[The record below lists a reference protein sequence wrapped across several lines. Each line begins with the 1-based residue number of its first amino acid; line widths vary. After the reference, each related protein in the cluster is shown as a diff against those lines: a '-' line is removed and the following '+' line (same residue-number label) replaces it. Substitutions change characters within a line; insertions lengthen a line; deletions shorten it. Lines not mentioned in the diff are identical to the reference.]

1 MPAIARS
8 LGMRVVLGEWI
19 DGDAARNAAQP
30 QRALALAGDYAD
42 VTDLLVIGNEVL
54 LRGEQTPAA
63 LASLLARAK
72 HASSVPIAYADVR
85 PFSRGALCASVQP
98 SIRWPQK
105 PPALP
110 SDRSGDQPSG
120 LARSRARR

>member
-72 HASSVPIAYADVR
+72 RTSSVPIAYADVR

-98 SIRWPQK
+98 SIRWPQ
-105 PPALP
+105 
-110 SDRSGDQPSG
+110 
-120 LARSRARR
+120 